1 MSLSMNLPFLL
12 PSFLLLFLHLTLIFL
27 IEFDYVSSPVPS
39 PIVAGSGVVGTTV
52 AGPGL
57 AGSASSLAAPDA
69 SWVVASG
76 NMETLAPLHMLASG
90 LSAGPLAGAGPS
102 ASA

>member
-1 MSLSMNLPFLL
+1 M
-12 PSFLLLFLHLTLIFL
+12 
-27 IEFDYVSSPVPS
+27 SSPVPS

-57 AGSASSLAAPDA
+57 AGSASASSLAAPDA